1 MNSSVLLVLHV
12 SCTTT
17 RSSTRGYI
25 RKLVYV
31 VRTDPQIRVACD
43 ESPRRIE
50 SSKLTELGSTICAGP
65 SDPTAAATVESCA
78 RARAPAARAPIERN
92 DSSRRYAGPRRARAS
107 PQVIVADYH
116 GTVARKRASATQ
128 APRDGAPQSGAAAKK
143 QTKARPCVLAS
154 PVPPTVSARPATGR
168 VAQ

>member
-1 MNSSVLLVLHV
+1 MHV
-12 SCTTT
+12 SCTRS
-17 RSSTRGYI
+17 RSSTSSGYI

-78 RARAPAARAPIERN
+78 RARAAARADRTQRQRGATIRGP
-92 DSSRRYAGPRRARAS
+92 GPRRARAS